1 MEASDTTT
9 QRNYFDDLARR
20 AVGHGH
26 PLEAAIQQAASAY
39 LDGKPQT
46 QGKRKLTRRERDSQF
61 WLSHTVKD
69 CPTTAWSTEPMV
81 LALARY
87 LSQEQLAVE
96 GLVNAVAQVAPDAL
110 IRAVRYSGL
119 VLNQRSPR
127 QAELTLAG
135 ASCPA
140 VGELCRVLDIF
151 DQAHWLRV
159 DAVQA
164 EKDRLTH
171 LSAFDFLLYAS
182 LYAFECLVGKD
193 IAAMKAGQATE
204 SRTELAW
211 HAINDL
217 LAWKLE
223 TTDGSSLKLNDASIG
238 LSLARHLRP
247 ILFDEGRGGASEAVQ
262 NFHAF
267 HALLDAQIELNEFIS
282 RSADAFCYDDS
293 IRFVRH
299 EDRLEIVEVD
309 PADRTAWQNDGRKL
323 RRLHDYW
330 FHRAIDEFVEYVAED
345 PGRWDIGR
353 PENADA
359 NRMAWT
365 RALQAKLRLQE
376 VYGIADEV
384 ATDAGEPVNVFQAL
398 LSLNL
403 MSAHFERDFLVAF
416 ADRLDSMG
424 DWRSALQ
431 HMTMEGLLNG
441 MQNRLPI
448 TWSGREAKI
457 SNITGWTVNES
468 LPKGSPRMAS
478 AILDFW
484 TYDTAVLAAR
494 LQRSEPGLQPHL
506 FERPVLKFGA
516 TLVQLPWI
524 VGMQNNSTAAINNLR
539 RLGSRRGNV
548 QEETQRIEAS
558 LAKALESR
566 GFRVQLNWQPPREEA
581 LDDPG
586 EVDLIAARD
595 GHLFVLEVKSTF
607 IRRSQR
613 EAWVHATT
621 TLRKAGLQLQR
632 KMAAVLRAVE
642 SSTEFRMAIGLN
654 DGQSITHHH
663 GWIVDTSI
671 ESDHQRFSGFLKI
684 SVEEMLIALRD
695 DRHLLKDLSEF
706 LNRSD
711 EPIDSSD
718 LDPSHRRT
726 TMYASE
732 FSAEI
737 FVEVIEAGIVWDE
750 IGNSDQAMQGEG
762 LLACK

>member
-9 QRNYFDDLARR
+9 QRNYYDDLATR
-20 AVGHGH
+20 AVGNGH
-26 PLEAAIQQAASAY
+26 PIEAAVERAASAY

-61 WLSHTVKD
+61 WLSRTVKD
-69 CPTTAWSTEPMV
+69 CPTSAWSTEPMV

-96 GLVNAVAQVAPDAL
+96 GLVNAVAQIAPDAL

-119 VLNQRSPR
+119 VLNQQSPR
-127 QAELTLAG
+127 RAELTLAG
-135 ASCPA
+135 ASYPA
-140 VGELCRVLDIF
+140 VRELCRVLDIF
-151 DQAHWLRV
+151 DQAHRLRV
-159 DAVQA
+159 ADVQI

-171 LSAFDFLLYAS
+171 LSAFDFLVYAS

-193 IAAMKAGQATE
+193 IASMKAGQGDE

-223 TTDGSSLKLNDASIG
+223 TTDGASLKLNDASIG
-238 LSLARHLRP
+238 LSLARHLGP

-293 IRFVRH
+293 IRFARH

-309 PADRTAWQNDGRKL
+309 PAARTAWQKDGHKL

-359 NRMAWT
+359 NRMAWL

-384 ATDAGEPVNVFQAL
+384 TSDTGEPVNVFQAL

-403 MSAHFERDFLVAF
+403 MSAHFARDFLVAF
-416 ADRLDSMG
+416 TDRLGSTG
-424 DWRSALQ
+424 EWRSALRQ
-431 HMTMEGLLNG
+431 MTMEGLLNG
-441 MQNRLPI
+441 MQNRMPI

-457 SNITGWTVNES
+457 TNITGWTVTRS
-468 LPKGSPRMAS
+468 LPKGSPKMAS

-484 TYDTAVLAAR
+484 TYDMAVMATR
-494 LQRSEPGLQPHL
+494 LQQREPGLQPHL
-506 FERPVLKFGA
+506 FERPVLKFG
-516 TLVQLPWI
+516 TSLVQLPWI

-558 LAKALESR
+558 LARVLESR
-566 GFRVQLNWQPPREEA
+566 GFRVQPNWQPPREDA
-581 LDDPG
+581 FDDPG
-586 EVDLIAARD
+586 EVDVIAARD

-613 EAWVHATT
+613 DAWVHATT

-642 SSTEFRMAIGLN
+642 SSAEFRMAIGLN

-695 DRHLLKDLSEF
+695 DHHLLKDLSEF
-706 LNRSD
+706 RTVSTELTESRD
-711 EPIDSSD
+711 QDQ
-718 LDPSHRRT
+718 SHSRT
-726 TMYASE
+726 TMYPDG
-732 FSAEI
+732 FNAER
-737 FVEVIEAGIVWDE
+737 FVEVVEAGVVWNE
-750 IGNSDQAMQGEG
+750 TNV
-762 LLACK
+762 